1 MNLRRKYIYSLILLL
16 LSLNSFA
23 QPNTS
28 IDLEKDKPD
37 LYKTRLLKSEKTTE
51 GKLKWNKKFYNNLV
65 SKFNYNF
72 NATNRLY
79 ELIAK
84 AKLQNKDDYTKL
96 LNFYNYTLDGTT
108 GVKGELDTV
117 IYKCNA
123 GILLHDLRS
132 DWVDDLYLILGKA
145 YMFRK
150 NFDSAHRVFQ
160 YINYIYAPKDDGY
173 DIPIG
178 SNASN
183 NDGVFTVATNEK
195 TSLLKKLTKYPLR
208 RNDCLLWMVRNYTE
222 QKKLSEA
229 SGLVSI
235 LQNDPV
241 FPKRLKNRLFENIA
255 YLRYNEQA
263 YDSSARYLLKAI
275 NNAEDRGE
283 KSRWYYLIGQMLTI
297 TKKDSAAVASFE
309 KAIKYSID
317 PYLEVYARLNIVKIA
332 AGNKKGNA
340 LSTNLEEL
348 YKMARR
354 DKYANY
360 RDIIYYA
367 TGTLQIQQKDFKSA
381 DRDLLKSV
389 KFSNDNPEQK
399 QKSFLLLADI
409 NYDNK
414 KFVKAS
420 EYYDSVVVDKLTIQE
435 DKDRVL
441 ARRSALKDIVQE
453 LANVHLQDSLQDLS
467 KLAYEDRVKAVKK
480 LYRRL
485 KKEQGLKDDS
495 GDIDYGS
502 AGADNTSQAPTLV
515 FSSDVSGKSE
525 FYFASASQIAQGI
538 KDFKIKWGTRP
549 NVDNWRRQSATDQLS
564 AAKNGVFNAPNPMMS
579 DIDIDAPG
587 VAATDK
593 EKVADSA
600 FLTFEG
606 MLLNIPVTQ
615 PKKDTS
621 NNKIVRS
628 LLNNGNTFQERLEEY
643 PTAIDEYE
651 DIFKRYKEPAYELE
665 AWYNLANAYRKINKI
680 RQADSVLAL
689 MNKKYTAKAIDSVA
703 QLKNARPG
711 LKNATSIYENIYTM
725 FYNENFEKAV
735 AAKAKADSVF
745 GKKYWTP
752 QLLFIEAVYYIK
764 QREDSTAI
772 SKLKIITDSLPKSDL
787 TEKAKKMIEVLKRR
801 PSIER
806 YLKKL
811 QIAVADD
818 PLSKRVI
825 LTEQGTYRLPSRH
838 DADSI
843 IMHTPINISQ
853 LPKFTPAPLSRNFY
867 LSLFGFEYS
876 FSDTNYVVIAM
887 YHQDM
892 VYVNEAKKAF
902 AAHNSDRNNVL
913 KVLTTYVSNYSAD
926 TNFIVM
932 MPFLTTNQAFD
943 YILKKKPMAGKIS
956 PVLKPGSFDM
966 FIISK
971 GNYDILQKKK
981 NLPVYMNFLKEIFK
995 GQAN

>member
-1 MNLRRKYIYSLILLL
+1 M
-16 LSLNSFA
+16 LSVNSFA
-23 QPNTS
+23 QPNTT
-28 IDLEKDKPD
+28 IDLEKDKPE

-72 NATNRLY
+72 NATNRLN
-79 ELIAK
+79 EVIAK

-96 LNFYNYTLDGTT
+96 LNFYNYTLDATS
-108 GVKGELDTV
+108 GVKGELDSV
-117 IYKCNA
+117 IYKCNS

-132 DWVDDLYLILGKA
+132 DWVDDLYLLLGKA
-145 YMFRK
+145 YLYRK
-150 NFDSAHRVFQ
+150 NFDSAYRVFQ

-195 TSLLKKLTKYPLR
+195 TSLVKKLTKYPLR

-222 QKKLSEA
+222 QKQLSEA

-241 FPKRLKNRLFENIA
+241 FPKRLQTRLYENIA

-283 KSRWYYLIGQMLTI
+283 KARWYYLIGQMLNI
-297 TKKDSAAVASFE
+297 THKDSASVAAFNNS
-309 KAIKYSID
+309 IKYSVD
-317 PYLEVYARLNIVKIA
+317 PYMEVYARLNIVKIA
-332 AGNKKGNA
+332 AGNKKENSLNA
-340 LSTNLEEL
+340 NLDEL
-348 YKMARR
+348 YKMAKR
-354 DKYANY
+354 DKYAGY

-367 TGTLQIQQKDFKSA
+367 TGTLQIQQKEFKNA

-399 QKSFLLLADI
+399 QKSFLLLADV

-420 EYYDSVVVDKLTIQE
+420 EYYDSVVVEKLTLQE

-441 ARRSALKDIVQE
+441 ARKTALKDIVQE
-453 LANVHLQDSLQDLS
+453 LANIHLQDSLQELS
-467 KLAYEDRVKAVKK
+467 KLPTEDRLKAVKK
-480 LYRRL
+480 LYKRL
-485 KKEQGLKDDS
+485 KKEQGQKDDS
-495 GDIDYGS
+495 GDIDYGGS
-502 AGADNTSQAPTLV
+502 VDNTSTAPTLV
-515 FSSDVSGKSE
+515 FSSDAAGKSE
-525 FYFASASQIAQGI
+525 FYFNSNSQKATGL
-538 KDFKIKWGTRP
+538 KDFKLKWGSRP
-549 NVDNWRRQSATDQLS
+549 NVDNWRRQSATDQMTTNKGNS
-564 AAKNGVFNAPNPMMS
+564 GNPGNPFSAPNAMMS
-579 DIDIDAPG
+579 DVDVDVPGTAAPE
-587 VAATDK
+587 K
-593 EKVADSA
+593 EKNDSS

-606 MLLNIPVTQ
+606 MLLNIPVTKA
-615 PKKDTS
+615 KKDTS
-621 NNKIVRS
+621 DTKLVRS
-628 LLNNGNTFQERLEEY
+628 LLNNGNTFQEKLEEY
-643 PTAIDEYE
+643 PTAIDQYE
-651 DIFKRYKEPAYELE
+651 DIFKRFKEPAYEIE

-680 RQADSVLAL
+680 RQADSVMAL

-711 LKNATSIYENIYTM
+711 LKNATLVYEDIYQL
-725 FYNENFEKAV
+725 FYNENYGKAV
-735 AAKAKADSVF
+735 ATKAKADSIF

-752 QLLFIEAVYYIK
+752 QLLFIESVYYIK

-772 SKLKIITDSLPKSDL
+772 AKLTVIADSLPKSDL
-787 TEKAKKMIEVLKRR
+787 TDKAKKMIEVLKRR

-811 QIAVADD
+811 QIVVPED

-843 IMHTPINISQ
+843 IMHTPITFSQ
-853 LPKFTPAPLSRNFY
+853 LPKFTATKLSRNFY
-867 LSLFGFEYS
+867 LSLFGFDYTLA
-876 FSDTNYVVIAM
+876 DTNYVVIAM

-913 KVLTTYVSNYSAD
+913 KVLTTYTSNYSSD

-932 MPFLTTNQAFD
+932 MPFLNTTQAFD
-943 YILKKKPMAGKIS
+943 YIAKKKPMAGKIS
-956 PVLKPGSFDM
+956 PVLKPGTFDM

-981 NLPVYMNFLKEIFK
+981 NLPVYFDFIKEIYK
-995 GQAN
+995 GQMN

>member
-23 QPNTS
+23 QPNTT

-37 LYKTRLLKSEKTTE
+37 LYKARLLRSEKTTE
-51 GKLKWNKKFYNNLV
+51 GKLKWNKRFYNNLV

-72 NATNRLY
+72 NANNRLND
-79 ELIAK
+79 LIAK

-108 GVKGELDTV
+108 GIKGELDTV

-132 DWVDDLYLILGKA
+132 DWVDDLYLLLGKA

-150 NFDSAHRVFQ
+150 NFDSAYRVFQ

-183 NDGVFTVATNEK
+183 NDGIFTVSTNEK
-195 TSLLKKLTKYPLR
+195 TSLIKKLTKYPLR

-235 LQNDPV
+235 LQSDPV
-241 FPKRLKNRLFENIA
+241 FPKRLQKRLYENIA
-255 YLRYNEQA
+255 YLRYNEQS
-263 YDSSARYLLKAI
+263 YDSSARYLLMAI

-283 KSRWYYLIGQMLTI
+283 KSRWYYLIGQMLHI
-297 TKKDSAAVASFE
+297 AKKDSASLDAFN

-317 PYLEVYARLNIVKIA
+317 PYLEVYARLNIVRIA
-332 AGNKKGNA
+332 AGNSKGNS
-340 LSTNLEEL
+340 LNTNLEEL

-354 DKYANY
+354 DKYAGY

-367 TGTLQIQQKDFKSA
+367 TGTLQIQQKEFKNA

-420 EYYDSVVVDKLTIQE
+420 EYYDSVIVDKLTLKE

-441 ARRSALKDIVQE
+441 ARRTSLKDIVQE
-453 LANVHLQDSLQDLS
+453 LANIHLQDSIQDLS
-467 KLAYEDRVKAVKK
+467 KLPYEDRVKAIKK

-485 KKEQGLKDDS
+485 KREQGLKDDS
-495 GDIDYGS
+495 GDIDYGNI
-502 AGADNTSQAPTLV
+502 ADNSTNQTPKLV
-515 FSSDVSGKSE
+515 FSSDVSTSD
-525 FYFASASQIAQGI
+525 FYFNSATQLAQGL
-538 KDFKIKWGTRP
+538 KDFKIKWGSRP
-549 NVDNWRRQSATDQLS
+549 NVDNWRRQSAADQFS
-564 AAKNGVFNAPNPMMS
+564 AAKNGSFNPPNPMMS
-579 DIDIDAPG
+579 DVDVDAPST
-587 VAATDK
+587 ANDK
-593 EKVADSA
+593 EKNDSA

-606 MLLNIPVTQ
+606 MLLNIPVTKT
-615 PKKDTS
+615 KKDTS
-621 NNKIVRS
+621 DHKLVRS
-628 LLNNGNTFQERLEEY
+628 LLNNGNTFQEKLEEY
-643 PTAIDEYE
+643 PTAVDVYE
-651 DIFKRYKEPAYELE
+651 EIFKRYKDPAYEIE
-665 AWYNLANAYRKINKI
+665 AWYNLANAYRKMNKI
-680 RQADSVLAL
+680 READSVLAL
-689 MNKKYTAKAIDSVA
+689 MNKKYSAKEIDSVA
-703 QLKNARPG
+703 QIKNARPG
-711 LKNATSIYENIYTM
+711 LKNATNVYENIYQL
-725 FYNENFEKAV
+725 FYNENYEKAV
-735 AAKAKADSVF
+735 AAKAKADSIF
-745 GKKYWTP
+745 GRKYWTP
-752 QLLFIEAVYYIK
+752 QLLFIESVYYIK
-764 QREDSTAI
+764 LREDSTAI
-772 SKLKIITDSLPKSDL
+772 SKLKIISDSLPKSDL

-811 QIAVADD
+811 QINVPED

-825 LTEQGTYRLPSRH
+825 LTEQGAYRLPSRH

-843 IMHTPINISQ
+843 LMHTLINISQ
-853 LPKFTPAPLSRNFY
+853 LPAFTPKKLSRNFY
-867 LSLFGFEYS
+867 LNLFGFDYS
-876 FSDTNYVVIAM
+876 MVDTNYVIIAM

-913 KVLTTYVSNYSAD
+913 KVLTTYTSNYSAD

-932 MPFLTTNQAFD
+932 MPFLNTTQAFD
-943 YILKKKPMAGKIS
+943 YLTKKKPIAGKIS
-956 PVLKPGSFDM
+956 PILKPGTFDM

-971 GNYDILQKKK
+971 GNYDIMQKKK
-981 NLPVYMNFLKEIFK
+981 NLAVYMDFIKEIFK
-995 GQAN
+995 GQTN